1 MDAQMIVS
9 ISFGEKE
16 ASIFKLLQ
24 AERIRTLTAD
34 TGYFGPFESGKWID
48 HDIPVT
54 MSGQL

>member
-1 MDAQMIVS
+1 MIVS